1 MTYPRRRSV
10 GRASD
15 ALTGTEEADV
25 RTTAGTQDSGARG
38 RRRAALSVSTVLLAV
53 GAVLVAG
60 CDSLLEVELPGEVAE
75 DSLQNPE
82 LADAMVSGAVADFE
96 CAYNNYTFGSAAHS
110 DEFIPSSGNL
120 VQRNWSSRRIT
131 SSFDNY
137 VNGAC
142 EENGFGLWSTLQTAR
157 FQAEDVFSR
166 LEGFSDGEVA
176 DRTGKMAEMSAYAGY
191 AYALFGEGFCQV
203 RFDGGPT
210 LDPGESLATAEE
222 RFTRAI
228 DLAEQAGDDEILNMA
243 RVGRARVRLD
253 MGEAQQAIEDAELVP
268 EGFEKTAR
276 RDGPSPSLDRRWNKG
291 FEFFVNIG
299 HHSVA
304 PAFRDLEWEGVP
316 DPRVPVQDAGQP
328 GFDGVTPLWTTA
340 KYPARSTDIPLATWE
355 EAQLIIAEA
364 AGGQRAA
371 DIINDLHE
379 RAGLP
384 GYDPDT
390 DVTPGPTDDEILNH
404 VLQERSRELF
414 QEGGH
419 RLNDMLRHGIPFLS
433 GLDPTGQPYGGSTCY
448 PLPTV
453 EQQDQG

>member
-1 MTYPRRRSV
+1 MRTSAR
-10 GRASD
+10 D
-15 ALTGTEEADV
+15 ALNGTEEADV
-25 RTTAGTQDSGARG
+25 STTDERHCSGGRR
-38 RRRAALSVSTVLLAV
+38 RRRAAPPLPVALLAV
-53 GAVLVAG
+53 GMALLAG
-60 CDSLLEVELPGEVAE
+60 CDSLLDVELPGEVPE
-75 DSLQNPE
+75 ESLDDPE
-82 LADAMVSGAVADFE
+82 LAGEMVNGAVADFE

-137 VNGAC
+137 VNGSC
-142 EENGFGLWSTLQTAR
+142 EGNGFGLWTTLQTAR
-157 FQAEDVFSR
+157 FQADDVASR
-166 LEGFSDGEVA
+166 LEGFSDEDVA
-176 DRTGKMAEMSAYAGY
+176 DRTGKLATVAAYGGY
-191 AYALFGEGFCQV
+191 AYTLFGEGFCQV
-203 RFDGGPT
+203 RFDEGPI
-210 LDPGESLATAEE
+210 LDPGESLQTAEE

-228 DLAEQAGDDEILNMA
+228 DLAQQAGDDVILNMA

-253 MGEAQQAIEDAELVP
+253 MGRPQEAVADAELVP
-268 EGFEKTAR
+268 EGFEKVAE

-291 FEFFVNIG
+291 FEFFVSLD

-304 PAFRDLEWEGVP
+304 PAFRDLEWEGVA
-316 DPRVPVQDAGQP
+316 DPRVPVEDADELGH
-328 GFDGVTPLWTTA
+328 DGVTPLWVTT
-340 KYPARSTDIPLATWE
+340 KYPARSSDIPLATWE

-364 AGGQRAA
+364 EGGQRAV
-371 DIINDLHE
+371 DIINDLHD

-384 GYDPDT
+384 EYDPND

-433 GLDPTGQPYGGSTCY
+433 GLDPTGQPYGESTCY
-448 PLPTV
+448 PLPTL
-453 EQQDQG
+453 EQE